1 MGTAILLSAI
11 GFFAGSI
18 PFGWV
23 LTRLRGI
30 DIQRIG
36 SGNIGATNVTRA
48 LGPGWGLVVFLLDA
62 AKGGLPVVL
71 ARMVTPEQP
80 AVWAWT
86 GLAAICGHMFTPW
99 LRFRGGKG
107 VATGFGAFLVIAPW
121 AALMALGTFMVIL
134 AIFRIVS
141 VASLTAA
148 AAFVIYLRVFFHAPW
163 MMWWPALL
171 AVVLIWIRHRD
182 NLLRLMQGQEVSV
195 IDDLT
200 ARRRS

>member
-1 MGTAILLSAI
+1 MGTGILLAVI
-11 GFFAGSI
+11 GFLAGSI
-18 PFGWV
+18 PFGWI
-23 LTRLRGI
+23 LTRVRGI

-48 LGPGWGLVVFLLDA
+48 LGPGWGFVVFLLDA

-71 ARMVTPEQP
+71 ARTVAPEQP

-107 VATGFGAFLVIAPW
+107 VATGFGAFLAIAPW
-121 AALMALGTFMVIL
+121 AAVMAFGTFLVVL
-134 AIFRIVS
+134 SVFRIVS

-148 AAFVIYLRVFFHAPW
+148 TAFVIYLRAFFHTPW
-163 MMWWPALL
+163 AMWWPAFF

-182 NLLRLMQGQEVSV
+182 NILRLMRGQEVSV